1 MKRSFISILLL
12 LLSPVLLYGAPAA
25 AVEKKRSFGLRKEG
39 TAHIQMRSLMAPIKK
54 TVKSKRTKNS
64 PVTVILTIADSKKV
78 GKVCNKAPRINDAL
92 MGAWYA
98 RPIVQNYL
106 YDRKNHSGK
115 TDINYRRTKAQR
127 KEDKRLVRIINKAIG
142 SKEVKQIL
150 VLSGTMRMGGGAVT
164 KLPFSSVN
172 GCDELE

>member
-1 MKRSFISILLL
+1 MKRPFILLL
-12 LLSPVLLYGAPAA
+12 LVFMSPVLTYGIPAL
-25 AVEKKRSFGLRKEG
+25 AVEKKRSYGLRKEG

-54 TVKSKRTKNS
+54 TAKSKRTKNS

-92 MGAWYA
+92 MSAWYTK
-98 RPIVQNYL
+98 PIIQDYL
-106 YDRKNHSGK
+106 YDRKEYSGR

-127 KEDKRLVRIINKAIG
+127 KEDKRLVKIINKAIG
-142 SKEVKQIL
+142 SSEVQQIL
-150 VLSGTMRMGGGAVT
+150 VMSGTMRMGGGAVT